1 MSTLNYYAKT
11 NIEVV
16 SKRNQ
21 SDTLDFAD
29 LRAIL
34 WVLESIKQNVP
45 GILWC
50 RNCAFKTYEDNNEW
64 QKFRI
69 YTTIHYS

>member
-11 NIEVV
+11 NIECP

-29 LRAIL
+29 LRAIPCSGF
-34 WVLESIKQNVP
+34 WSQVKQNVP

-50 RNCAFKTYEDNNEW
+50 RKCFKKPRR
-64 QKFRI
+64 Q
-69 YTTIHYS
+69 